1 MQSRGSKGG
10 VKPPEKGVDMIEIK
24 TGDKFYDERNDMY
37 ITVDDESISNRS
49 AISCI
54 TEELGDDL
62 EYSVTGR
69 QLFTEYELSRFKRVG

>member
-1 MQSRGSKGG
+1 
-10 VKPPEKGVDMIEIK
+10 MIEIK
-24 TGDKFYDERNDMY
+24 TGDKFYDELNGRY

-62 EYSVTGR
+62 DYS
-69 QLFTEYELSRFKRVG
+69 